1 MRRELFAGN
10 DAGWAAY
17 AAHMRTHLSW
27 FAGDEAPRIPDKTR
41 KRGSGSNRNP
51 TDLSVIWAT

>member
-41 KRGSGSNRNP
+41 KRGSESNRNSQP
-51 TDLSVIWAT
+51 T